1 MIVSHKFDFLR
12 AQRSVH
18 NGIITD
24 CAQRVGRGRRKVSPR
39 EKISAQ
45 DGDQQINRAFLSL
58 VPEMGRRN
66 KKKTYENKTKEIPRN
81 GAGKAN
87 RQQRKD
93 ELRFSSPRKKEAA
106 EKNIY
111 ICSIYT

>member
-1 MIVSHKFDFLR
+1 
-12 AQRSVH
+12 
-18 NGIITD
+18 
-24 CAQRVGRGRRKVSPR
+24 
-39 EKISAQ
+39 
-45 DGDQQINRAFLSL
+45 
-58 VPEMGRRN
+58 MGRRN